1 MGLFSQIATFLP
13 FSYHCLSASLSSVK
27 VERGRKQMQMSVT
40 ERSAEQAMAD
50 PAMTRRDE
58 VRFGVVSGRT
68 GVRFNVRIVA
78 PGQMRRG
85 QLSGGQIRGGT
96 SEDVNATGETLIEFF
111 DARAGGVVDTQHR
124 PLGTFITRLRLDAML
139 ADDCFVCGRDGLDLH
154 SHVVDWNLDRPATQT
169 LHLRLMQLGY
179 VELPSLLA
187 A

>member
-1 MGLFSQIATFLP
+1 
-13 FSYHCLSASLSSVK
+13 
-27 VERGRKQMQMSVT
+27 MQMSGT
-40 ERSAEQAMAD
+40 ERGAEQAMAG
-50 PAMTRRDE
+50 PAMKGLAE
-58 VRFGVVSGRT
+58 VRFDLVSGRT
-68 GVRFNVRIVA
+68 GVRFNIRIVA

-85 QLSGGQIRGGT
+85 QMSGAQ
-96 SEDVNATGETLIEFF
+96 SEAVNATGETLIEFF
-111 DARAGGVVDTQHR
+111 DARAGGVVDTQQQ

-139 ADDCFVCGRDGLDLH
+139 ADDCFAFGRQGLDLH